1 MHRFRT
7 AWALAAAAIAVFVL
21 YESTRGSGDP
31 TVPDVSTSAAYL
43 GHFFL
48 YAALAFSVQTALY
61 ARSLPAVALV
71 AACVALYGGALE
83 AYQSTLSGRE
93 SSIFDA
99 LANLLGAAAGA
110 GIASALLQWWER
122 WLLEQARQG

>member
-1 MHRFRT
+1 MLRFRT
-7 AWALAAAAIAVFVL
+7 AWALVAAAIAAFVF
-21 YESTRGSGDP
+21 YESTRGAGDP

-43 GHFFL
+43 GHFLL

-110 GIASALLQWWER
+110 GIASALLQWWDR
-122 WLLEQARQG
+122 WLLEQARQA

>member
-1 MHRFRT
+1 
-7 AWALAAAAIAVFVL
+7 
-21 YESTRGSGDP
+21 
-31 TVPDVSTSAAYL
+31 VPDVSTSAAYL
-43 GHFFL
+43 GHFLL

-61 ARSLPAVALV
+61 VRSLPAVALV
-71 AACVALYGGALE
+71 AAFVALYGGALE

>member
-1 MHRFRT
+1 VLRFRA
-7 AWALAAAAIAVFVL
+7 AWALAAGLIAAFVF
-21 YESTRGSGDP
+21 YESTRGAGDP

-43 GHFFL
+43 GHFLL
-48 YAALAFSVQTALY
+48 YAALAFSAQSAHY

-83 AYQSTLSGRE
+83 AYQSSLSGRE

-99 LANLLGAAAGA
+99 LANLLGAASGA
-110 GIASALLQWWER
+110 GIAAALLPR
-122 WLLEQARQG
+122 WGRWVLEDTRQD